1 MIQPSLFQKS
11 RKPRGTKRS
20 YGPTPLER
28 ARANPDTDWC
38 DFVFCRRQVAKGHG
52 AIEVETGR
60 FGHMTCV
67 LRATALPHLEEIDRL
82 NALENLDL
90 DFAG

>member
-1 MIQPSLFQKS
+1 MFQPSLF
-11 RKPRGTKRS
+11 KPKRPRAAK
-20 YGPTPLER
+20 GPTALDK
-28 ARANPDTDWC
+28 ARANPDVDWC
-38 DFVFCRRQVAKGHG
+38 EFVFCRRQVAKGHG

-82 NALENLDL
+82 NALENI
-90 DFAG
+90 A